1 MTVSRAR
8 KDPWALGGVLFA
20 AFFILGDVLR
30 GILANGPLP
39 LPGAPATE
47 VARYFTESQ
56 TAVLVVALCQVLS
69 ALSLFVF
76 VAPVAAFVRRKVG
89 ERGALTGLTSGG
101 GVLSA
106 ILLLASA
113 LLGLVLALT
122 VGGLGLGFVDTLRQ
136 ANFLTGGTFHVAS
149 LGVFV
154 GAASI
159 AGLRAKTLPRW
170 MCWLGLVQATLAI
183 LSLVSLIFFPA
194 ALLILLG
201 RLLGFV
207 WCIAA
212 GTVLTLRGQR
222 GPVAGG

>member
-8 KDPWALGGVLFA
+8 RDPWALGGVLFA

-56 TAVLVVALCQVLS
+56 TAVLAVALCQVLS

-76 VAPVAAFVRRKVG
+76 VAPFVRRKAG
-89 ERGALTGLTSGG
+89 ERGALAALTSGG

-122 VGGLGLGFVDTLRQ
+122 VGGLGLGYVDTLRQ

-207 WCIAA
+207 WCSAA
-212 GTVLTLRGQR
+212 GTVLALRGQR

>member
-1 MTVSRAR
+1 
-8 KDPWALGGVLFA
+8 
-20 AFFILGDVLR
+20 
-30 GILANGPLP
+30 
-39 LPGAPATE
+39 
-47 VARYFTESQ
+47 
-56 TAVLVVALCQVLS
+56 
-69 ALSLFVF
+69 
-76 VAPVAAFVRRKVG
+76 
-89 ERGALTGLTSGG
+89 
-101 GVLSA
+101 
-106 ILLLASA
+106 
-113 LLGLVLALT
+113 LT

-212 GTVLTLRGQR
+212 GTVLALRGQR